1 VSTPLR
7 ERPDAPLGTLIFR
20 AGLLPAETI
29 ENALEEGVKTGKR
42 LGEILTE
49 RGLITEVDLAR
60 LLAGQKG
67 LEFVTL
73 REQIVDPSAAG
84 LFTEEQAKLFRAL
97 PYGFEDGM
105 PVVAIADPT
114 DEVLLR
120 NIREGLGRE
129 DLKFVVSTRGEL
141 AEISTD
147 VYSRPLQVATPA
159 PEPIAEPEAV
169 VEPEPVVEAA
179 PEPEPVVEAEP
190 VAEVAPEPAAEAAPE
205 PLAEP
210 AAEPEVEAGWP
221 QISPDPTPESEPE
234 PAPVA
239 YEPDPAPEPALEPEP
254 APEAPAVPHTNGVV
268 PPEAAPLLQ
277 VPPPEPV
284 APVMPEP
291 VPAELVEPVLQVPA
305 PEPLPQV
312 EPPALEPVAPLEPTP
327 APQPLQV
334 SEPVAEP
341 MPEPA
346 PEPEPEREPEP
357 VFEPAA
363 TVEPLHAPE
372 VIPAPEPVQA
382 PEPVASP
389 EPLPQP
395 EPAPLPAPYPPA
407 AAQPEPEPQPDPTP
421 VAPEPAV
428 PEAPVA
434 EAGPTTLFRVLIRL
448 TNGERVD
455 AGDFADLEAAKQHA
469 KSLMSQVADDS
480 GDWPFV
486 SGRFLKPDTIV
497 SVDIAEHD
505 GDGPPA

>member
-1 VSTPLR
+1 MSTPLR

-49 RGLITEVDLAR
+49 RGLISEVDLAR

-73 REQIVDPSAAG
+73 REQIVDPAAAG

-97 PYGFEDGM
+97 PYAFENGM

-141 AEISTD
+141 AEISSD

-159 PEPIAEPEAV
+159 PEPVVEAEAVEAEPVAEAAPEPEPVAEAEPVAEPEPVAEV
-169 VEPEPVVEAA
+169 APEPVVEAA
-179 PEPEPVVEAEP
+179 PEPT
-190 VAEVAPEPAAEAAPE
+190 
-205 PLAEP
+205 
-210 AAEPEVEAGWP
+210 AEPEVEAGWP
-221 QISPDPTPESEPE
+221 QISPDPTPEPE

-239 YEPDPAPEPALEPEP
+239 HEPETAPEPALEPAP

-277 VPPPEPV
+277 VPAPEPEPV
-284 APVMPEP
+284 APAMPEP
-291 VPAELVEPVLQVPA
+291 VPAEPVEPLLHVPA
-305 PEPLPQV
+305 PEPLPQA
-312 EPPALEPVAPLEPTP
+312 EPPMPEPVAPVEPTP
-327 APQPLQV
+327 APQPLLV
-334 SEPVAEP
+334 SEPVVE
-341 MPEPA
+341 
-346 PEPEPEREPEP
+346 PEPEPEPGP
-357 VFEPAA
+357 APALEPAA
-363 TVEPLHAPE
+363 TVEPLQAPE
-372 VIPAPEPVQA
+372 IVPAPEPVQA

-395 EPAPLPAPYPPA
+395 EPDPLPAPYPPA
-407 AAQPEPEPQPDPTP
+407 AAQPEPEPQPDPAP
-421 VAPEPAV
+421 VAPEPVA

-434 EAGPTTLFRVLIRL
+434 EADSITLFRVLIRL

-455 AGDFADLEAAKQHA
+455 SGDFADLEAAKQHA

>member
-1 VSTPLR
+1 MSTPLR

-49 RGLITEVDLAR
+49 RGLISEVDLAR

-73 REQIVDPSAAG
+73 REQIVDPAAAG

-141 AEISTD
+141 AEISSD

-159 PEPIAEPEAV
+159 AEPVAEPEAA
-169 VEPEPVVEAA
+169 VEPEPVVETA
-179 PEPEPVVEAEP
+179 PEPEPVAEAEP
-190 VAEVAPEPAAEAAPE
+190 VAEVAPEPVIEAAP
-205 PLAEP
+205 EP

-221 QISPDPTPESEPE
+221 QISPDPTPEPE

-239 YEPDPAPEPALEPEP
+239 HEPETAPEPAPEPEPG
-254 APEAPAVPHTNGVV
+254 PEAPAVPHTNGVV

-277 VPPPEPV
+277 VPAPEPEPVAPAMSEPVPAEPVEPFLQVPADEPLPQAEPPMPEPV
-284 APVMPEP
+284 APV
-291 VPAELVEPVLQVPA
+291 
-305 PEPLPQV
+305 
-312 EPPALEPVAPLEPTP
+312 EPTH
-327 APQPLQV
+327 APQPLLV
-334 SEPVAEP
+334 SEPVVE
-341 MPEPA
+341 
-346 PEPEPEREPEP
+346 PEPEPGPAP
-357 VFEPAA
+357 ALEPAA
-363 TVEPLHAPE
+363 TVEPLQAPE
-372 VIPAPEPVQA
+372 IVPAPEPVQA

-395 EPAPLPAPYPPA
+395 EPDPLPAPYPPA
-407 AAQPEPEPQPDPTP
+407 AAQPEPEPQPDPAP
-421 VAPEPAV
+421 VAPEPVA

-434 EAGPTTLFRVLIRL
+434 EADSVTLFRVLIRL

-455 AGDFADLEAAKQHA
+455 SGDFADLEAAKQHA

-505 GDGPPA
+505 GDDS

>member
-49 RGLITEVDLAR
+49 RGLISEVDLAR

-67 LEFVTL
+67 LDFVTL
-73 REQIVDPSAAG
+73 REQIVDHAAAG

-97 PYGFEDGM
+97 PYGFDDGM

-129 DLKFVVSTRGEL
+129 DIKFVVSTRGEL
-141 AEISTD
+141 AEISSD
-147 VYSRPLQVATPA
+147 VYSKPLQVATPA
-159 PEPIAEPEAV
+159 AEPAPEPEAA
-169 VEPEPVVEAA
+169 VEPEPVVEVA
-179 PEPEPVVEAEP
+179 PEAEP
-190 VAEVAPEPAAEAAPE
+190 VAEAAPEPAVEAAPQ
-205 PLAEP
+205 P

-221 QISPDPTPESEPE
+221 QVSPDPIPEPE

-239 YEPDPAPEPALEPEP
+239 HEPEPAPEP

-268 PPEAAPLLQ
+268 PAEAAPLLE
-277 VPPPEPV
+277 VPAPEPV
-284 APVMPEP
+284 APATP
-291 VPAELVEPVLQVPA
+291 EPVLQVPA
-305 PEPLPQV
+305 PDLLPQA
-312 EPPALEPVAPLEPTP
+312 EPPVPAPVAPAEPVEP

-334 SEPVAEP
+334 SAPVAEP
-341 MPEPA
+341 APA
-346 PEPEPEREPEP
+346 P
-357 VFEPAA
+357 VLEPAA
-363 TVEPLHAPE
+363 TVEPLQAPA
-372 VIPAPEPVQA
+372 VAPAPQPIHA
-382 PEPVASP
+382 PEPVAIP
-389 EPLPQP
+389 ESLPQP

-407 AAQPEPEPQPDPTP
+407 AAQPEPEAQPDLTP
-421 VAPEPAV
+421 VAPEPAA
-428 PEAPVA
+428 PEAPTA
-434 EAGPTTLFRVLIRL
+434 EAPAAEEGAATLFRVLIRL
-448 TNGERVD
+448 TNGDRVD
-455 AGDFADLEAAKQHA
+455 AGDFPDLEAAKQHA
-469 KSLMSQVADDS
+469 KSLMSQVADAES

-505 GDGPPA
+505 GDGPPD